1 LTSFNGTGAAQTVT
15 NGSTLYP
22 QASTYAV
29 TAPYSLNATTGTT
42 PCTTSILCDLARTI
56 LANGSASI
64 AITAPNPAGTLGVY
78 QIADIAGHGFT
89 VPTVGGTATFFGCVS
104 GSPTTLAVPA
114 NYAVQLFDQGSSA
127 NTYLCAFQPLT
138 QVATGASLS
147 ANNAF
152 TGNNSFSGT
161 STWTGS
167 LYEPIRVV
175 IASGAVTVSAT
186 TDYMIVVK
194 KTTPAATVVNYTC
207 APGFTFLVKDGAGND
222 AADNITLTPSA
233 GTLDGAATFV
243 MNASVSG
250 TPPYETRSV
259 TCDSAGNSWLN

>member
-1 LTSFNGTGAAQTVT
+1 
-15 NGSTLYP
+15 
-22 QASTYAV
+22 
-29 TAPYSLNATTGTT
+29 
-42 PCTTSILCDLARTI
+42 
-56 LANGSASI
+56 
-64 AITAPNPAGTLGVY
+64 
-78 QIADIAGHGFT
+78 
-89 VPTVGGTATFFGCVS
+89 
-104 GSPTTLAVPA
+104 
-114 NYAVQLFDQGSSA
+114 
-127 NTYLCAFQPLT
+127 
-138 QVATGASLS
+138 
-147 ANNAF
+147 
-152 TGNNSFSGT
+152 
-161 STWTGS
+161 
-167 LYEPIRVV
+167 V